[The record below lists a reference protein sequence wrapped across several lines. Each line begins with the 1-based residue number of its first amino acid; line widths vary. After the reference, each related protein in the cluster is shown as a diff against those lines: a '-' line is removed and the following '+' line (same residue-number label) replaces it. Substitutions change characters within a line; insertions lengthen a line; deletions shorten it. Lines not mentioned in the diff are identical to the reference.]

1 MQLPPAGREY
11 ARWTLTGAD
20 GATALEATID
30 GGTTWHP
37 LTVDGDTV
45 TLLVAGPAAEDNP
58 AETVVLTAGRNHVQV
73 RATDNPEVIIR
84 TGGVI
89 DVV

>member
-1 MQLPPAGREY
+1 MQLSPAGREY

-20 GATALEATID
+20 GATALEASVD

-37 LTVDGDTV
+37 LTVDGATV
-45 TLLVAGPAAEDNP
+45 TLLVAGPDATDNP
-58 AETVVLTAGRNHVQV
+58 VGTVVLSAGRNHVAV